1 MQNLICGI
9 DIGGTKLSTALY
21 TSDGVPVDHCIDCDH
36 VDKAEQELVGQVT
49 ENVRM
54 LLRRNGMEES
64 GLLGIGIGCAGHIR
78 YRDGVIITTSNL
90 KGYKNYPLR
99 DAVQANFKVPV
110 FLDNDANAQAF
121 GEFKFGKGKEYDDM
135 VFLTISTGI
144 GAGIILN
151 KRIYRGMTGT
161 AGEFGHTILEPGSG
175 LSCTCG
181 NRGCLMAVACGM
193 ALPQLF
199 KKKLAEG
206 KVSRLESNGGFEL
219 SKIDGKLLKK
229 GLDMDDPVSKEVI
242 YDSGKYVG
250 MGIYNIFQVLN
261 PPLIVLGGGLMSW
274 GDFYI
279 DTIKTTFFEY
289 ARDMIF
295 DPIEIA
301 VSDIGA
307 EAGVIGAASLVLESP
322 VPES

>member
-1 MQNLICGI
+1 MEKLICGV

-21 TSDGVPVDHCIDCDH
+21 TSDGKPVDSCIDCDH

-49 ENVRM
+49 ENIRM
-54 LLRRNGMEES
+54 LLRRNNMQES
-64 GLLGIGIGCAGHIR
+64 DLLGIGIGCAGHIR
-78 YRDGVIITTSNL
+78 FRDGVIITTSNL

-99 DAVQANFKVPV
+99 DAVQANFSVPV
-110 FLDNDANAQAF
+110 VLDNDANAQAF
-121 GEFKFGKGKEYDDM
+121 GEFKFGHGKGFDDM

-161 AGEFGHTILEPGSG
+161 AGEFGHTILEPGSE
-175 LSCTCG
+175 LTCTCG

-193 ALPQLF
+193 ALPRLF
-199 KKKLAEG
+199 QKKLDEG
-206 KVSRLESNGGFEL
+206 RVSKLETDDGFDI
-219 SKIDGKLLKK
+219 SRVDGKLLKK
-229 GLDMDDPVSKEVI
+229 GLDIDDPVSRAVI
-242 YDSGKYVG
+242 SDSGRYVG

-279 DTIKTTFFEY
+279 DTIRTTFYEY

-295 DPIEIA
+295 DPVEIT
-301 VSDIGA
+301 VSNIGA
-307 EAGVIGAASLVLESP
+307 EAGVIGAASLVLEAP
-322 VPES
+322 AQE